1 MVNIIRMRQE
11 EREIKLRKIEG
22 SLRKAIVEGQNISY
36 DKTLMAVTAN
46 IPISRRTAIEYLD
59 IVLFRLGMKR
69 EDLDK
74 DIFPE
79 VKAVEEDAQNK
90 LDFILGNKKDNAI
103 NNKDPKEPYLY
114 QKEMARHSKGINN
127 KNQKGVK

>member
-11 EREIKLRKIEG
+11 EREIKLRQIEG
-22 SLRKAIVEGQNISY
+22 SLRKAIVEGQRISY

-79 VKAVEEDAQNK
+79 VKAVEEEAQDK
-90 LDFILGNKKDNAI
+90 LDFILGNKK
-103 NNKDPKEPYLY
+103 NN
-114 QKEMARHSKGINN
+114 HINN
-127 KNQKGVK
+127 KNQKGVKKSGN